1 MTTKEK
7 PKTRK
12 QFNDLIQKIAQG
24 DKNALEELYRVY
36 GKMIYSIALSVS
48 KSHFLADEI
57 VDDVLAKIWLNAKVL
72 KDIRKPVNWL
82 YTVTKNSA
90 IDRVKREKQLYEI
103 YDVFQND
110 RDMES
115 VEANDSFYFH
125 ISRLNE
131 EEQQII
137 IMRFVLDLE
146 FKQIAKE
153 ISRPFSTV
161 TSIFYRA
168 IEKLKPE

>member
-36 GKMIYSIALSVS
+36 GRMIYSIALSVS
-48 KSHFLADEI
+48 KSHFLSDEI
-57 VDDVLAKIWLNAKVL
+57 VDDVLTRIWLNAKEL

-82 YTVTKNSA
+82 YIVSKNCA
-90 IDRVKREKQLYEI
+90 IDRVKREKQTYEI
-103 YDVFQND
+103 YDISQND
-110 RDMES
+110 TDMES
-115 VEANDSFYFH
+115 VEANDSFYFY

-131 EEQQII
+131 DERKIFV
-137 IMRFVLDLE
+137 MRFVQDLE

-153 ISRPFSTV
+153 VSRPFSTV

-168 IEKLKPE
+168 IEKLKPQ